1 MLEQLQLEFNKLK
14 NEVEN
19 YRVKCNLLKTE
30 YEKVKNQNKRLKR
43 ILQDI
48 NAKISTYIDTDE

>member
-43 ILQDI
+43 ILQDK